1 MHNLNY
7 LFLMLTFPIIL
18 TGFLLFPA
26 IVLDKKSLF
35 FIVPPC
41 EILLF
46 LKCISLALP
55 WHNGNIINML
65 KFYFTDDRIIHIPV
79 VFIPALIF
87 SIIVASCG
95 SNHTANFL
103 DELKKKK
110 KDKLQNL
117 YRSLDSIITLQG
129 TLRSFSNPILS
140 DLNSSGKKVG
150 DFVFTSFDNSLLD
163 IEFTNNFSYNNV
175 ELIKNDDKND
185 DLSENPPV
193 KDIDDELTE
202 DLDYEN
208 VEETAS
214 NDELATQGL

>member
-1 MHNLNY
+1 Y

-26 IVLDKKSLF
+26 IVFNKKSLF
-35 FIVPPC
+35 FFVPPC

-65 KFYFTDDRIIHIPV
+65 RYYFTDDRIIHIPV
-79 VFIPALIF
+79 IFIPALIF

-95 SNHTANFL
+95 ANNATNFQ
-103 DELKKKK
+103 DEMKKKK
-110 KDKLQNL
+110 KDRLQQL
-117 YRSLDSIITLQG
+117 YRSLDSIITLQE
-129 TLRSFSNPILS
+129 TLRSFSKPILS

-150 DFVFTSFDNSLLD
+150 GFVFESFDNSLLNL
-163 IEFTNNFSYNNV
+163 EFTNNFSYNNV
-175 ELIKNDDKND
+175 ELLKNDDKNAD
-185 DLSENPPV
+185 SSENPPV
-193 KDIDDELTE
+193 KDIDDELAE